1 MKIKNTRIPYGLN
14 VYNQDEINAVVR
26 TLKKS
31 TQMGENV
38 NKFEKKISKLFSKKF
53 GLMTNSGSSALLLAL
68 KAVSFKKGS
77 EIIVPCLNFGTAIS
91 SITLSDLVPVFVD
104 CNIET
109 LQINIKQIENKITK
123 RTKAL
128 LIPNLIGNI
137 PDWKRIKKI
146 AKHSNPYYKATINNG
161 LSYHQNMENKYTRL
175 MSQKLSRDQYSQW
188 LERLDN
194 KNTKQYALSEA
205 KRLCG

>member
-1 MKIKNTRIPYGLN
+1 MLVEKWKLLNKIIQN
-14 VYNQDEINAVVR
+14 
-26 TLKKS
+26 
-31 TQMGENV
+31 
-38 NKFEKKISKLFSKKF
+38 KLFSIADIRVASAILQHYNNKTKEAYPTNRRLVQLTGLTLRQVQYSTAKLHLYKLVNKLSIKGKNFYELTLDKF
-53 GLMTNSGSSALLLAL
+53 
-68 KAVSFKKGS
+68 
-77 EIIVPCLNFGTAIS
+77 EIYEQTFTSKPFTMNKPSPPTKPI
-91 SITLSDLVPVFVD
+91 
-104 CNIET
+104 
-109 LQINIKQIENKITK
+109 INIDIN
-123 RTKAL
+123 
-128 LIPNLIGNI
+128 
-137 PDWKRIKKI
+137 KRIKKI